1 MGAGGSDFNAGDA
14 ASKAA
19 IQLFAQYASSILSK
33 FGTGSRGLGRA
44 AQRELIGLQRKAIAI
59 AQSQV
64 GAQLQANRFA
74 VTQATGPGSGLFAVR
89 FAPPA
94 LDRAVQVRQAKLDAA
109 VTKLGRFQARHARN
123 VGDRRSAQASVKKQE
138 RKLAKATEARD
149 LSTTTVLASTY
160 GINNPLVAGSR
171 DDPLGAIRPD
181 RASLLGFR

>member
-1 MGAGGSDFNAGDA
+1 MAGGGGDFNAGDA

-19 IQLFAQYASSILSK
+19 IQLFASYASSILSK
-33 FGTGSRGLGRA
+33 FGTGSRGLGRSV
-44 AQRELIGLQRKAIAI
+44 QRELIGLQRRAIEVARN
-59 AQSQV
+59 QV
-64 GAQLQANRFA
+64 RASLQANRFA
-74 VTQATGPGSGLFAVR
+74 VTQATGPGSGLFAVQ

-94 LDRAVQVRQAKLDAA
+94 LERAVQQRQAKLDAA
-109 VTKLGRFQARHARN
+109 VAKAARFKARHARN
-123 VGDRRSAQASVKKQE
+123 VGDRSGAHVRKQE

-181 RASLLGFR
+181 RALLMGFR